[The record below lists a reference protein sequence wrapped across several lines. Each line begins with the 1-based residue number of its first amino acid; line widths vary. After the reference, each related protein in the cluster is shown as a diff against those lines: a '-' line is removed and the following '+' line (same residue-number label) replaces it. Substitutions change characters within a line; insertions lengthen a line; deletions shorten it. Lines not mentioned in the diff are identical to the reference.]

1 MAFLSRVKGRKLLA
15 VVLCIGF
22 FLLLIQPFSLAEFNN
37 PELHWRVIETPH
49 FLIHYHEGE
58 EVFAQESARIAEEVY
73 PSITSDL
80 GYFPIPKIPIIIENI
95 SDITGGYTS
104 LLVGKIVIQAQSDPA
119 RTSGTLSWPREVIA
133 HELTHLVMI
142 AALGESILPLRRI
155 MGNLVL
161 PMWFIEG
168 LAQFEAEEWHSLKEM
183 QVGQASREG
192 KVLSEADLGAF
203 YFFDGS
209 GRTAGY
215 YQSDSF
221 VRYIFQTYGRDKIAG
236 ILSHL
241 RRQPIFQLVGEVGL
255 VTGEGL
261 LYPSPRFLSF
271 NEALVEVIGKDSST
285 LYAEWRNWIEEK
297 YSSQRESEDLL
308 FLPEKLLVSWG
319 KRSQHPVFSSRG
331 DRIAFVSNQ
340 GYDYA
345 IFDLYLMDLKT
356 RKMKKL
362 DRMVDPYFSFSP
374 EGDKII
380 YAKTRFYPPKRAFF
394 ADLYEV
400 DVESGR
406 MRRLT
411 FGLRASQPSFSPD
424 GKRALLVKNE
434 GGNSNLYF
442 LNMSTGEVLPLTDDR
457 DGLTQNFSPSFSPR
471 GDRIVFVSSRRGQ
484 RDIYLLDLESQKI
497 ISLTS
502 DQADDRSAVFSPDGR
517 RVYFISNRTGG
528 VFNLFSIDPEGR
540 EKIRQY
546 TRVDSGVFEPNIS
559 PDGERILVSA
569 YKEGKFNL
577 YLLSLEDLI
586 EVKLSNHNEGRT
598 QSLEV
603 EYREEEAGR
612 KIYPSFS
619 YHPSLKLHY
628 ILPWFSF
635 GPEGSFFSLE
645 GYASDYLER
654 HNLHFSTLLG
664 GDIQDVQYDLSYIN
678 RAFEPTLWGNLYK
691 VRGYRIFRGDFYPT
705 QVEGA
710 GVGLA
715 YYLSNKQGIGIDFS
729 TRFLDTYLASASGQL
744 DWWRGRVSSL
754 GAVWVLSDMLP
765 VADPELHPRGKMLR
779 LGAEYSSKALGSD
792 LEYTAYKGEF
802 RGYGKIGGG
811 GSLALRVLAKKIENK
826 QDFPKILFSLG
837 SNPYFLGWD
846 SLRGY
851 PRDWVVVGENLLLSS
866 LEYRFLLMRRM
877 GGSPVFYLD
886 RLGGA
891 LFFDMG
897 DAFSDGEKL
906 ELKRDLG
913 LELRLRTLLFG
924 KSSLTLRLG
933 IAWPL
938 DEEEKRARVF
948 FAIGEAF

>member
-1 MAFLSRVKGRKLLA
+1 MAFLSRIEGRKFLA
-15 VVLCIGF
+15 LISCIGF
-22 FLLLIQPFSLAEFNN
+22 FLLLIQPFGLAEFNKV
-37 PELHWRVIETPH
+37 ELHWRVIETPH

-58 EVFAQESARIAEEVY
+58 EVFAQESARVAEEVY

-119 RTSGTLSWPREVIA
+119 RTSGTLSWPREVIP

-155 MGNLVL
+155 MGSLVL

-168 LAQFEAEEWHSLKEM
+168 LAQFEAEEWHSLKKM
-183 QVGQASREG
+183 QISQASREG
-192 KVLSEADLGAF
+192 KVLSEGDLGAF

-241 RRQPIFQLVGEVGL
+241 RRQPIFQLRGEVSL
-255 VTGEGL
+255 VSGEGL
-261 LYPSPRFLSF
+261 MYPSSRFLSF
-271 NEALVEVIGKDSST
+271 NQALVEVIGKDSSA

-297 YSSQRESEDLL
+297 YSSQGESEDFL

-319 KRSQHPVFSSRG
+319 KRSQHPVFSPRR

-356 RKMKKL
+356 RKMEKL

-400 DVESGR
+400 EVESGR

-411 FGLRASQPSFSPD
+411 FGLRASEPSFSPD
-424 GKRALLVKNE
+424 GKRALLVKHE
-434 GGNSNLYF
+434 GGNSNLCF
-442 LNMSTGEVLPLTDDR
+442 LEIDTGEVLPLTDDK
-457 DGLTQNFSPSFSPR
+457 DGLTQNFSPSFSPE

-484 RDIYLLDLESQKI
+484 RDIYLLDLEAQKVV
-497 ISLTS
+497 SLTS
-502 DQADDRSAVFSPDGR
+502 DEADDRSPVFSPDGR
-517 RVYFISNRTGG
+517 RVYFISNREDGI
-528 VFNLFSIDPEGR
+528 FNLFSLDPEGG
-540 EKIRQY
+540 KVRQH

-559 PDGERILVSA
+559 PDGKRILVSA
-569 YKEGKFNL
+569 YKDGKFSL
-577 YLLSLEDLI
+577 YLLSLQNLT
-586 EVKLSNHNEGRT
+586 EVELSDHNAGMA

-603 EYREEEAGR
+603 KYRDEEDAR
-612 KIYPSFS
+612 KIYPSSS
-619 YHPSLKLHY
+619 YRPSLKLHY

-654 HNLHFSTLLG
+654 HILHFSTLLG
-664 GDIQDVQYDLSYIN
+664 EDIQYDLSYLN
-678 RAFEPTLWGNLYK
+678 RAFQPTLWGNLYK
-691 VRGYRIFRGDFYPT
+691 VRGYRIFRGDFRST
-705 QVEGA
+705 QAEGA
-710 GVGLA
+710 EIGLF
-715 YYLSNKQGIGIDFS
+715 YDFSDKQGIGIDFS
-729 TRFLDTYLASASGQL
+729 TRLLDTHLVSSSRGL

-754 GAVWVLSDMLP
+754 GGVWVFSDMLP
-765 VADPELHPRGKMLR
+765 VADPELHPRGKVLR
-779 LGAEYSSKALGSD
+779 LGVEYSSKTLGSD
-792 LEYTAYKGEF
+792 LEYTAYEGEF
-802 RGYGKIGGG
+802 RGYGKIGAG
-811 GSLALRVLAKKIENK
+811 GSLALRLLAKKIENK
-826 QDFPKILFSLG
+826 QDFPKILLSLG
-837 SNPYFLGWD
+837 SDPYFLGWD

-851 PRDWVVVGENLLLSS
+851 PGDFGVVGENLLLSS

-877 GGSPVFYLD
+877 GGAPTFYLD
-886 RLGGA
+886 RLGGV

-897 DAFSDGEKL
+897 DAWPEGQKL
-906 ELKRDLG
+906 ELKTDVG

-938 DEEEKRARVF
+938 DEEERGGRVF
-948 FAIGEAF
+948 FAVGEAF

>member
-1 MAFLSRVKGRKLLA
+1 MAFLSRIEGRRLLA
-15 VVLCIGF
+15 LIPCIGL
-22 FLLLIQPFSLAEFNN
+22 FLLLIQSFSLAEFNH
-37 PELHWRVIETPH
+37 PQFHWRVIETPH

-58 EVFAQESARIAEEVY
+58 EAFAQESARIAEEVY
-73 PSITSDL
+73 PFITSDL

-104 LLVGKIVIQAQSDPA
+104 ILEGKIVIQAQSDPA

-142 AALGESILPLRRI
+142 AAFGESILPLRRI
-155 MGNLVL
+155 MGSLVL

-221 VRYIFQTYGRDKIAG
+221 VRYIFQTYGRDKIAR

-241 RRQPIFQLVGEVGL
+241 RTQPIFELVGEVGL

-271 NEALVEVIGKDSST
+271 NQTLMEVIGKDSSA
-285 LYAEWRNWIEEK
+285 LYVEWRNWIEEK
-297 YSSQRESEDLL
+297 YSSQRESESLL
-308 FLPEKLLVSWG
+308 FAPEKLLVSWG
-319 KRSQHPVFSSRG
+319 RRSQHPVFSPRG
-331 DRIAFVSNQ
+331 DSIAFVSNQ

-362 DRMVDPYFSFSP
+362 DQMVDPYFSFSP

-380 YAKTRFYPPKRAFF
+380 YAKTRFYPSRRSFLT
-394 ADLYEV
+394 DLYEV
-400 DVESGR
+400 DVKSGQ

-411 FGLRASQPSFSPD
+411 FGLRASEPSFSPD

-434 GGNSNLYF
+434 GGNSNLCS
-442 LNMSTGEVLPLTDDR
+442 LDMSTGEVLPLTHDK

-471 GDRIVFVSSRRGQ
+471 GDSIVFVSSRRGQ

-502 DQADDRSAVFSPDGR
+502 DEADDRSPVFSPDGKR
-517 RVYFISNRTGG
+517 IYFISNREGG
-528 VFNLFSIDPEGR
+528 IFNLFSLDPEVG
-540 EKIRQY
+540 KVRQH
-546 TRVDSGVFEPNIS
+546 TRVVSGVFEPNIS
-559 PDGERILVSA
+559 PDGEKILVSG
-569 YKEGKFNL
+569 YKEGKFSL
-577 YLLSLEDLI
+577 YLLSLEDII
-586 EVKLSNHNEGRT
+586 EVKLSNHNGGRA
-598 QSLEV
+598 QSLQV
-603 EYREEEAGR
+603 KYREEDTR
-612 KIYPSFS
+612 KIYPSS
-619 YHPSLKLHY
+619 PYRPSLKLHY

-635 GPEGSFFSLE
+635 GPEESLFSLE

-654 HNLHFSTLLG
+654 HNLYFSTLLG
-664 GDIQDVQYDLSYIN
+664 EDVQYDLRYIN
-678 RAFEPTLWGNLYK
+678 RTLEPTLWTNFYK
-691 VRGYRIFRGDFYPT
+691 VRGYRIFSGILYPT
-705 QVEGA
+705 QVEGEEI
-710 GVGLA
+710 GLD
-715 YYLSNKQGIGIDFS
+715 YYLSHKQGVRVDFS
-729 TRFLDTYLASASGQL
+729 RRYLDTYLVSASGEWYRWQGKL
-744 DWWRGRVSSL
+744 SGL
-754 GAVWVLSDMLP
+754 GGVWVFSDMLP
-765 VADPELHPRGKMLR
+765 VADPELHPRGKTLR
-779 LGAEYSSKALGSD
+779 LGVEYSSKALESD
-792 LEYTAYKGEF
+792 LEYTAYRGEF
-802 RGYGKIGGG
+802 RGYGKIGEG
-811 GSLALRVLAKKIENK
+811 GSLALRILAKRVENK

-837 SNPYFLGWD
+837 SDPYFLGWD

-851 PRDWVVVGENLLLSS
+851 PRDFGVVGENLLLSS

-877 GGSPVFYLD
+877 GGSPAFYLD
-886 RLGGA
+886 RLGA
-891 LFFDMG
+891 VLFFDMG
-897 DAFSDGEKL
+897 DVFSDRQEL

-913 LELRLRTLLFG
+913 GELRLRTLLFG
-924 KSSLTLRLG
+924 KSSLTFRLG

-938 DEEEKRARVF
+938 DEEERRGRVF

>member
-1 MAFLSRVKGRKLLA
+1 MAFLSRIEGKKL
-15 VVLCIGF
+15 VPVILCIGF
-22 FLLLIQPFSLAEFNN
+22 FLLLIHPLSLAEFNH
-37 PELHWRVIETPH
+37 PELHWRVIETSH

-80 GYFPIPKIPIIIENI
+80 GYFPIQKIPIIIENI
-95 SDITGGYTS
+95 SDTTGGYTS
-104 LLVGKIVIQAQSDPA
+104 LLPSKIVIQAQSDPA

-221 VRYIFQTYGRDKIAG
+221 VRYIFQTYGRDKIAE

-241 RRQPIFQLVGEVGL
+241 RRQPIFELVGEVGL
-255 VTGEGL
+255 VSGEGL
-261 LYPSPRFLSF
+261 LYPSPRFVSF
-271 NEALVEVIGKDSST
+271 SQALVEVIGKDSST
-285 LYAEWRNWIEEK
+285 LYGEWRNWIEEK
-297 YSSQRESEDLL
+297 YSFRGESEDLP
-308 FLPEKLLVSWG
+308 FLPGKPLVSWG
-319 KRSQHPVFSSRG
+319 KRSQHPVFSPRG
-331 DRIAFVSNQ
+331 DKIAFVSNQ

-356 RKMKKL
+356 RKVRKL
-362 DRMVDPYFSFSP
+362 DRLVDPYFSFAP
-374 EGDKII
+374 EGDEII
-380 YAKTRFYPPKRAFF
+380 YTKTRFYPPKKAFL

-411 FGLRASQPSFSPD
+411 FGLRASQPSLSPD
-424 GKRALLVKNE
+424 GRRVLLVKNE
-434 GGNSNLYF
+434 GGNSNLSF
-442 LNMSTGEVLPLTDDR
+442 LDMSTGEILPLTDDK
-457 DGLTQNFSPSFSPR
+457 DGLTQNFSPSFSPE

-484 RDIYLLDLESQKI
+484 RDIYLLDLESQKT

-502 DQADDRSAVFSPDGR
+502 DEADDRSPVFSPDGR
-517 RVYFISNRTGG
+517 WVYFISNREGG
-528 VFNLFSIDPEGR
+528 VFNLFSVGPEGR
-540 EKIRQY
+540 KAIRQH
-546 TRVDSGVFEPNIS
+546 TRVDSGVFEPSIS

-569 YKEGKFNL
+569 YKDGGFSL
-577 YLLSLEDLI
+577 YLLSLEDLMQV
-586 EVKLSNHNEGRT
+586 ELFNHNRGIP

-603 EYREEEAGR
+603 EYGEEGSGR

-619 YHPSLKLHY
+619 YRPSLKLHY
-628 ILPWFSF
+628 ILPWFSL

-645 GYASDYLER
+645 AYASDYLEK

-664 GDIQDVQYDLSYIN
+664 EDIQYDLSYIN
-678 RAFEPTLWGNLYK
+678 RTFQPTLWGNLYK
-691 VRGYRIFRGDFYPT
+691 VRGYRIFRGILLPT
-705 QVEGA
+705 EVEGA

-715 YYLSNKQGIGIDFS
+715 YYLSDRQGIGVDFS
-729 TRFLDTYLASASGQL
+729 RRLLDTYLVSESGEL
-744 DWWRGRVSSL
+744 DWWQGRISSL
-754 GAVWVLSDMLP
+754 GGVWVFSDMLP
-765 VADPELHPRGKMLR
+765 VPDPQLHPRGKMLK
-779 LGAEYSSKALGSD
+779 LGVEYSSKALGSD
-792 LEYTAYKGEF
+792 LGYTGYQGEF
-802 RGYGKIGGG
+802 RGYAKIGQK
-811 GSLALRVLAKKIENK
+811 GSLALRILAKRVENK

-837 SNPYFLGWD
+837 SDPYFLGWD

-851 PRDWVVVGENLLLSS
+851 SPDFGVVGENLLLSS
-866 LEYRFLLMRRM
+866 LEYRFLLARRM

-891 LFFDMG
+891 LFFDIG
-897 DAFSDGEKL
+897 DAFSEGEKL
-906 ELKRDLG
+906 QLKRDLG

-924 KSSLTLRLG
+924 KAPLTLRLG

-938 DEEEKRARVF
+938 DEEERKGRVF
-948 FAIGEAF
+948 FATGGAF